1 MAFEKVSF
9 DFPHE
14 ANKKPQIDVEDSGA
28 IEVDISGKEEK
39 KVEEPVEEKV
49 LNRLYVDGDGKKYT
63 WTMKSGASEP
73 IKIYYK

>member
-1 MAFEKVSF
+1 MAKEEKKS
-9 DFPHE
+9 
-14 ANKKPQIDVEDSGA
+14 
-28 IEVDISGKEEK
+28 EEK

-63 WTMKSGASEP
+63 WTMKSVAIEP